1 MADFDLLGDGLRKV
15 LLAGIGA
22 LATGYEKSSELVDEL
37 VKKGEI
43 TVEQGKALNT
53 ELKRKVSET
62 VDDVKKAAAEAGDK
76 AAAAADTSA
85 ADKPADEGRPSDQA
99 HTHYAGIRVD
109 PAFQQGRPYSDA
121 CESRT

>member
-62 VDDVKKAAAEAGDK
+62 VDDAKKAAAEAGDK
-76 AAAAADTSA
+76 AAAAA
-85 ADKPADEGRPSDQA
+85 RPSDQA
-99 HTHYAGIRVD
+99 HTRYAGIRVD

>member
-43 TVEQGKALNT
+43 TVEQGKALALDLSRRWKSGDT
-53 ELKRKVSET
+53 TGLDASTASLLKKLR
-62 VDDVKKAAAEAGDK
+62 
-76 AAAAADTSA
+76 
-85 ADKPADEGRPSDQA
+85 Q
-99 HTHYAGIRVD
+99 
-109 PAFQQGRPYSDA
+109 
-121 CESRT
+121 

>member
-43 TVEQGKALNT
+43 TVEQGKAL
-53 ELKRKVSET
+53 EHR
-62 VDDVKKAAAEAGDK
+62 A
-76 AAAAADTSA
+76 
-85 ADKPADEGRPSDQA
+85 QA
-99 HTHYAGIRVD
+99 
-109 PAFQQGRPYSDA
+109 QGERDGG
-121 CESRT
+121 

>member
-22 LATGYEKSSELVDEL
+22 LATGYEKSSELV
-37 VKKGEI
+37 KKGEI

-62 VDDVKKAAAEAGDK
+62 VDDAKKAAAEAGDK

-85 ADKPADEGRPSDQA
+85 ADKPADEGKA
-99 HTHYAGIRVD
+99 
-109 PAFQQGRPYSDA
+109 
-121 CESRT
+121 E

>member
-62 VDDVKKAAAEAGDK
+62 VDDAKNAAEAGDK

-85 ADKPADEGRPSDQA
+85 ADKPADEGKA
-99 HTHYAGIRVD
+99 
-109 PAFQQGRPYSDA
+109 
-121 CESRT
+121 E

>member
-1 MADFDLLGDGLRKV
+1 MADFDLGDGLRKV

-76 AAAAADTSA
+76 AAAEAGDKAAAAADTSA
-85 ADKPADEGRPSDQA
+85 ADKPADEGKA
-99 HTHYAGIRVD
+99 
-109 PAFQQGRPYSDA
+109 
-121 CESRT
+121 E

>member
-43 TVEQGKALNT
+43 TVEI
-53 ELKRKVSET
+53 T
-62 VDDVKKAAAEAGDK
+62 VCLA
-76 AAAAADTSA
+76 TSSMA
-85 ADKPADEGRPSDQA
+85 SQK
-99 HTHYAGIRVD
+99 
-109 PAFQQGRPYSDA
+109 
-121 CESRT
+121 ESKS

>member
-53 ELKRKVSET
+53 ELKVSET
-62 VDDVKKAAAEAGDK
+62 VDDAKKAAAEAGDK

-85 ADKPADEGRPSDQA
+85 ADKPADEGKA
-99 HTHYAGIRVD
+99 
-109 PAFQQGRPYSDA
+109 
-121 CESRT
+121 E

>member
-62 VDDVKKAAAEAGDK
+62 GDDAKKAAAEGDK

-85 ADKPADEGRPSDQA
+85 ADKPADEGKA
-99 HTHYAGIRVD
+99 
-109 PAFQQGRPYSDA
+109 
-121 CESRT
+121 E

>member
-22 LATGYEKSSELVDEL
+22 LATGYGKSSELVDEL

-62 VDDVKKAAAEAGDK
+62 VDDAKKAVAEAGDK
-76 AAAAADTSA
+76 AAAAAD
-85 ADKPADEGRPSDQA
+85 KPADESKA
-99 HTHYAGIRVD
+99 
-109 PAFQQGRPYSDA
+109 
-121 CESRT
+121 E

>member
-1 MADFDLLGDGLRKV
+1 MADFDLGDGLRKV

-53 ELKRKVSET
+53 
-62 VDDVKKAAAEAGDK
+62 
-76 AAAAADTSA
+76 SA
-85 ADKPADEGRPSDQA
+85 ADKPADEGKA
-99 HTHYAGIRVD
+99 
-109 PAFQQGRPYSDA
+109 
-121 CESRT
+121 E

>member
-62 VDDVKKAAAEAGDK
+62 VDDAKKAAAEAGDK

-85 ADKPADEGRPSDQA
+85 ADKPADEARPSDQA
-99 HTHYAGIRVD
+99 HTRYAGIRVD

>member
-62 VDDVKKAAAEAGDK
+62 VDDANQEWWCLTKGGEMWNYGADATELSDGD
-76 AAAAADTSA
+76 TY
-85 ADKPADEGRPSDQA
+85 ELTFTVG
-99 HTHYAGIRVD
+99 Y
-109 PAFQQGRPYSDA
+109 
-121 CESRT
+121 

>member
-53 ELKRKVSET
+53 ELKRQRFVGYARSRLGNGLLERVRR
-62 VDDVKKAAAEAGDK
+62 VDGPVRRRLTFGF
-76 AAAAADTSA
+76 
-85 ADKPADEGRPSDQA
+85 RRRQN
-99 HTHYAGIRVD
+99 RVD
-109 PAFQQGRPYSDA
+109 PAGKRGRP
-121 CESRT
+121 

>member
-53 ELKRKVSET
+53 ELKRKVPQPT
-62 VDDVKKAAAEAGDK
+62 PAPP
-76 AAAAADTSA
+76 TSPLTRA
-85 ADKPADEGRPSDQA
+85 RPSDQA

>member
-1 MADFDLLGDGLRKV
+1 MADYDLLGDGLRKV

-62 VDDVKKAAAEAGDK
+62 VDDAKKAAAEAGDK

-85 ADKPADEGRPSDQA
+85 ADKPADGFFFVMQTGFNGFRKNIQTSFHDL
-99 HTHYAGIRVD
+99 
-109 PAFQQGRPYSDA
+109 PYS
-121 CESRT
+121 RF

>member
-62 VDDVKKAAAEAGDK
+62 VDDAKKAEEERKAAEKAAAEAGDK

-85 ADKPADEGRPSDQA
+85 ADKPADEGKA
-99 HTHYAGIRVD
+99 
-109 PAFQQGRPYSDA
+109 
-121 CESRT
+121 E

>member
-22 LATGYEKSSELVDEL
+22 LATGYEKSDEL

-62 VDDVKKAAAEAGDK
+62 VDDAKKAAAEAGDK

-85 ADKPADEGRPSDQA
+85 ADKPADEGKA
-99 HTHYAGIRVD
+99 
-109 PAFQQGRPYSDA
+109 
-121 CESRT
+121 E

>member
-62 VDDVKKAAAEAGDK
+62 VDDAKKAAAEAGDK
-76 AAAAADTSA
+76 AAAAPGPPTPPLPRA
-85 ADKPADEGRPSDQA
+85 RPR
-99 HTHYAGIRVD
+99 HHPHPRYAGSRAH
-109 PAFQQGRPYSDA
+109 PASPPGRPYSDA

>member
-62 VDDVKKAAAEAGDK
+62 VDDAKKAAAEAGDK

-85 ADKPADEGRPSDQA
+85 ADKPLTRARPSDQA
-99 HTHYAGIRVD
+99 HTRYAGIRVD